1 MRRMIVMLVSVMTLA
16 TMLIAAPA
24 SAETCE
30 GYIYDG
36 RRLGAIGAL
45 TAEDIAALPY
55 EQRCLIGSAREQ
67 AGDLPPA
74 PEGYVWNSDYTLSP
88 SGAGG
93 YWYYDDYYGDWYY
106 YWYP

>member
-1 MRRMIVMLVSVMTLA
+1 MVLLVTAAVLVV
-16 TMLIAAPA
+16 TMLALTAGSA
-24 SAETCE
+24 SAQACE

-45 TAEDIAALPY
+45 TAEDIAARPY
-55 EQRCLIGSAREQ
+55 EQRCLIGSARDQ

-88 SGAGG
+88 SGG
-93 YWYYDDYYGDWYY
+93 YWYYDYDYQDWY